1 MRAAKWA
8 RAPSEYQL
16 DGGFKPTSSIKMAN
30 TAVQLNVGSAEDM
43 VGIGDETIDLVITDP
58 PYFDNIAYSELADF
72 FHPWMRQLGLIATR
86 EMRGFSDEAS
96 WPP

>member
-1 MRAAKWA
+1 
-8 RAPSEYQL
+8 
-16 DGGFKPTSSIKMAN
+16 
-30 TAVQLNVGSAEDM
+30 M

-86 EMRGFSDEAS
+86 EMRGFPTNIDGVLAAS
-96 WPP
+96 GRP